1 MESALAIGF
10 DYTAVASPRKR
21 RGRAS
26 DMPSALLEEFRTA
39 GLFSVMRSF

>member
-21 RGRAS
+21 RGEPPTCR
-26 DMPSALLEEFRTA
+26 P
-39 GLFSVMRSF
+39 LFSKSSGLLDYFP